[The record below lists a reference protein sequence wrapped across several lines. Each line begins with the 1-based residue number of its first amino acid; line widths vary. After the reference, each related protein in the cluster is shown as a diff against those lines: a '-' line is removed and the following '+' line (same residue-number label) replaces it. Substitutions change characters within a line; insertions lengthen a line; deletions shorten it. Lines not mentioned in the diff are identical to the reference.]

1 MTWITKLEG
10 KYDAGEGT
18 LYQVTQW
25 EDTEIQQRSL
35 SEEEVK
41 VVFYWATVL

>member
-1 MTWITKLEG
+1 MTCITKLEG
-10 KYDAGEGT
+10 KYDAREGT
-18 LYQVTQW
+18 LYQVTPW

-41 VVFYWATVL
+41 VVFY